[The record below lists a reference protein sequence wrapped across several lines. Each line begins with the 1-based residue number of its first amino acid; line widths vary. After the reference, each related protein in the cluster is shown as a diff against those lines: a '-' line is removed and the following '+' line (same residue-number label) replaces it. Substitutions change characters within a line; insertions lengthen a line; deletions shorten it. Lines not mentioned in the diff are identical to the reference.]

1 MSTSF
6 LLFICSPSCTW
17 WLIRNCKEI
26 QSSHSKNCWELYAP
40 PSNLKQSNI
49 WPDELYYRIL
59 LIRGLSEG
67 NFLTEDSYSLRWSSA
82 CVLSHFSH
90 VQLFATLWTVVLQVL
105 CPWDSPGKNTGVGC
119 HALLWGSSWPRSN
132 LSLVSLKWAGRFFT
146 ISATWGAQG
155 EVDMNLNESLT
166 SEALGI
172 ENTGHKYLEHFIQ
185 GE

>member
-1 MSTSF
+1 MLHLLAARTMSACMHMCVCVSMSTSF

-26 QSSHSKNCWELYAP
+26 QSSHSKNCWELCAP

-59 LIRGLSEG
+59 LICGLSEG

-132 LSLVSLKWAGRFFT
+132 LCLSNGQAGSLPLVPP
-146 ISATWGAQG
+146 G
-155 EVDMNLNESLT
+155 EPKVKQ
-166 SEALGI
+166 I
-172 ENTGHKYLEHFIQ
+172 WI
-185 GE
+185 